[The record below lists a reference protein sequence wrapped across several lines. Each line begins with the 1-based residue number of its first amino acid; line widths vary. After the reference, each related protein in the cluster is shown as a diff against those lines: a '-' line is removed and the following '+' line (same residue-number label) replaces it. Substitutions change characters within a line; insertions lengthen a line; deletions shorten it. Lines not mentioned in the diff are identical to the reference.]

1 MPSVENPSTATEME
15 QQLTTLGDKAN
26 FHIWKWA
33 SNCPEVLADILSL
46 SEDRASQVNLETS
59 NQPITKALGGSWTA
73 NDDQFSFYHS
83 HPDKKFVYTKRNVLR
98 YTATVFDPL
107 GFLAPFMRGCRG

>member
-26 FHIWKWA
+26 FHIWKWT
-33 SNCPEVLADILSL
+33 SN
-46 SEDRASQVNLETS
+46 SQVNLETS
-59 NQPITKALGGSWTA
+59 NQPITKALGVSWTA

-83 HPDKKFVYTKRNVLR
+83 NPDKKFVYTKRNVLR